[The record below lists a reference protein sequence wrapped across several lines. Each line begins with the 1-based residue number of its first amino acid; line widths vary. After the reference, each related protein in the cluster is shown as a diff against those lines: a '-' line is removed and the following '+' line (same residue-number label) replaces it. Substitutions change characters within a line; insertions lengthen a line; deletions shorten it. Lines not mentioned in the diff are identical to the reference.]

1 MNAKT
6 IYLILS
12 KVSSRLHRMTRLNL
26 LLTKMVKRSQSRR
39 KQRMKSPQL
48 PLESLVPQ
56 RRNHALMI

>member
-12 KVSSRLHRMTRLNL
+12 KVSSRSHRMTKLNL
-26 LLTKMVKRSQSRR
+26 LLTKMVKRIQSRR

-56 RRNHALMI
+56 RRNPAPMI